1 MARGRSR
8 RSRRRLGSERA
19 GHPGAVRP
27 AVTGST
33 ENVQQTP
40 EVADEAAHFLV
51 TGAGFTPTRYAQS
64 HWGEDHLNGPAVV
77 GLIARGLEKEC
88 GSAEFHPTR
97 LTVDLFR
104 AARNAFTTL
113 DIRVVRDGR
122 RVRSA
127 ECDVMQDGR
136 AVARATLIQYRPSA
150 PPPGRLWHPASAA
163 PEFPEPDGALQP
175 FVGSDDVGW
184 TRSPAEHQNA
194 SRKRFF
200 NDGIRVVAGEAS
212 SPFVRAAMVA
222 EATSLVT
229 NLGTAGVGYING
241 DLTVAL
247 SRLPVDDWIG
257 IEADSHHA
265 AAGVAVGTATL
276 FDSQGAFGAGLTT
289 AVANP
294 AAQID
299 FSTKSFSPG
308 DINYE

>member
-1 MARGRSR
+1 VQHTTDAP
-8 RSRRRLGSERA
+8 ERA
-19 GHPGAVRP
+19 AYFTDH
-27 AVTGST
+27 
-33 ENVQQTP
+33 N
-40 EVADEAAHFLV
+40 D
-51 TGAGFTPTRYAQS
+51 GFMPTRYAQS
-64 HWGEDHLNGPAVV
+64 HWGEDHLNGPAIV
-77 GLIARGLEKEC
+77 GLVARGLEKHC
-88 GSAEFHPTR
+88 GSAEFRPVR

-104 AARNAFTTL
+104 AARNAHTTL

-127 ECDVMQDGR
+127 ECDVVQGDR
-136 AVARATLIQYRPSA
+136 VVARATLIQYRPSSA
-150 PPPGRLWHPASAA
+150 PPGTLWQPAQALT
-163 PEFPEPDGALQP
+163 EFPAPDGTIQP

-194 SRKRFF
+194 SRKRFA
-200 NDGIRVVAGEAS
+200 NDGISVVGDEDN

-257 IEADSHHA
+257 IQAETHHA
-265 AAGVAVGTATL
+265 ADGLAVGTATL
-276 FDSQGAFGAGLTT
+276 YDSRGPFGAGMTT
-289 AVANP
+289 AIANP

-299 FSTKSFSPG
+299 FSARQFRLG